1 MNYDRNNREVC
12 EVREV
17 LADYTA
23 SLTASNNNMT
33 NARHNICNCRNNC
46 SMMAGF
52 PNNPMYGHAYVPNQ
66 IYRGNSFTPS
76 QGLQNGTMFPELVSP
91 YMPLDSMR
99 VIETLRNREGEW

>member
-23 SLTASNNNMT
+23 SLTASK
-33 NARHNICNCRNNC
+33 NNC

-99 VIETLRNREGEW
+99 VIETLRNREGEC

>member
-23 SLTASNNNMT
+23 SLTASNNMT

-52 PNNPMYGHAYVPNQ
+52 PNNPMYGHAYLPNQ

-99 VIETLRNREGEW
+99 VMETLRNREGEC